1 MKPLYLFFP
10 VLLLTSAVASA
21 KPLPPARAAA
31 DSLCKLG
38 ASFLEAG
45 KLAEAEGLFRS
56 AAEKDP
62 RYALPHVRLGTCYLR
77 RDSLDAALKAFDTA
91 LTKDRKSV
99 EALNGLGLVYARQ
112 PKQALRAIDHFHQAV
127 VIDRRYVEG
136 WYNLAMTHLRMR
148 NRDALSAFEDVLK
161 ADPRHPD
168 ALFRIGAI
176 QEERE
181 DHAKAA
187 RSYEEQ
193 LSVNPKH
200 EEARYRLGKT
210 YRLLGENAKALEALS
225 EVGGAFARGAV
236 LEIAQ
241 VYQQQRQFGNA
252 QAAFEGY
259 IASLDEKERKLY
271 QDLTRVLSGDAL
283 SAYRT
288 LPVDRREPTF
298 DRFWTRRDPAPIT
311 DANERLVEHYRRVAY
326 AREHFSGEADPWDA
340 RGDVYVRY
348 GAPDHVSRFND
359 IRFEMDPGVVAVKE
373 RLIAQAGVH
382 LQDIL
387 PRREAEATGDRP
399 TRAQVETVDPRGRPV
414 FPVRQSAMWEYWVYA
429 RVAGGIEVV
438 FTKDYT
444 GKPYELA
451 SVPPEM
457 ISLGS
462 GARWLEMQS
471 VRVVEQAA
479 ARAPEAYRPDFAAA
493 GALDFYAYAA
503 SFRGEAGK
511 SRLEI
516 YTGVPALALAY
527 APVGKD
533 SIATVERGVAFYDTA
548 GAEVYRHSD
557 AVSLRRP
564 PPGAEASI
572 VPGVMAVDV
581 PPGRYDMALQAR
593 DPRSNRTQVYRRA
606 VEVGAYGEA
615 PLLLSD
621 IEVGVAPPSGR
632 APEAFTKNG
641 VSVIPMA
648 SRAFRK
654 GQQIV
659 VYYEIYNLTL
669 KGGASAYRVE
679 YTVRSPEKRGV
690 GAKVL
695 SGVGK
700 LLGVTK
706 KESEVTIAYDL
717 SGEKASE
724 VGYLELNLDES
735 ETGPQELT
743 VTVTEAHTGRTASKS
758 ILFSVDT
765 R

>member
-1 MKPLYLFFP
+1 MKPLHLFFSI
-10 VLLLTSAVASA
+10 LFLASAASA
-21 KPLPPARAAA
+21 KPLPPGRAAA
-31 DSLCKLG
+31 DSLCRLG
-38 ASFLEAG
+38 ASLLEAG
-45 KLAEAEGLFRS
+45 KLSEAEGLFRS
-56 AAEKDP
+56 AAQKDP

-91 LTKDRKSV
+91 LAKDRKSV

-112 PKQALRAIDHFHQAV
+112 PRQALRAIDHFHQAV
-127 VIDRRYVEG
+127 VIDKGYVEG

-168 ALFRIGAI
+168 ALFRIGTI
-176 QEERE
+176 HEERE
-181 DHAKAA
+181 DRAKAA
-187 RSYEEQ
+187 RAYEGQ
-193 LSVNPKH
+193 LAVHPKH
-200 EEARYRLGKT
+200 EETRYRLGKM
-210 YRLLGENAKALEALS
+210 YRLLGNTTKALEVLS

-236 LEIAQ
+236 LEMAQ
-241 VYQQQRQFGNA
+241 VYQQQGQFGNA

-259 IASLDEKERKLY
+259 IASLDEKERSLY
-271 QDLTRVLSGDAL
+271 RDLTGVLSGDPL
-283 SAYRT
+283 SAYQA
-288 LPVDRREPTF
+288 LPADRRGATL
-298 DRFWTRRDPAPIT
+298 DRFWARRDPAPLT
-311 DANERLVEHYRRVAY
+311 DANERLVEHYRRVAH
-326 AREHFSGEADPWDA
+326 AREHFSEGADPWDA
-340 RGDVYVRY
+340 RGEVYIRY

-359 IRFEMDPGVVAVKE
+359 IRIETDPAVVAVKE
-373 RLIAQAGVH
+373 RLIARAGEY
-382 LQDIL
+382 LADIL
-387 PRREAEATGDRP
+387 PRQEAEATGDRP

-414 FPVRQSAMWEYWVYA
+414 FPVRQSALWEYWVYA

-438 FTKDYT
+438 FTKDYM

-457 ISLGS
+457 IGLRS
-462 GARWLEMQS
+462 GTRWLEMQP

-479 ARAPEAYRPDFAAA
+479 ARAPEAYRPDFAA
-493 GALDFYAYAA
+493 GPLDFYAYSA

-516 YTGVPALALAY
+516 YTGVPASSLAY
-527 APVGKD
+527 AQVGRD
-533 SIATVERGVAFYDTA
+533 SIATVERGVALYDTA
-548 GAEVYRHSD
+548 GAEVHRGSD

-564 PPGAEASI
+564 PPGAEGSV
-572 VPGVMAVDV
+572 VPGVLAVEV
-581 PPGRYDMALQAR
+581 PPGRYDLALQAR

-615 PLLLSD
+615 SLMLSD
-621 IEVGVAPPSGR
+621 LEVGVAPPSGR
-632 APEAFTKNG
+632 APEAFTKRG

-654 GQQIV
+654 GQPIV

-669 KGGASAYRVE
+669 RGGTSAYRVE
-679 YTVRSPEKRGV
+679 YTVRSPERKGV

-695 SGVGK
+695 SGVGR

-706 KESEVTIAYDL
+706 KESEVAIAYDL
-717 SGEKASE
+717 SGTRASE

-743 VTVTEAHTGRTASKS
+743 ATVTDTHAGRAATRA
-758 ILFSVDT
+758 IQFSVDT

>member
-1 MKPLYLFFP
+1 MKTLSFFSLP
-10 VLLLTSAVASA
+10 LLLTCATALA
-21 KPLPPARAAA
+21 KPLPPGRAAA

-38 ASFLEAG
+38 ASLLEAG

-56 AAEKDP
+56 AAQKDP
-62 RYALPHVRLGTCYLR
+62 KYALPHVRLGACYLR

-112 PKQALRAIDHFHQAV
+112 PRQALRAIDHFHQAV
-127 VIDRRYVEG
+127 VIDKGYVEG

-168 ALFRIGAI
+168 AFFRIGTLH
-176 QEERE
+176 EERE
-181 DHAKAA
+181 DYAKAA
-187 RSYEEQ
+187 RAYEGQ
-193 LSVNPKH
+193 LAVHPKH

-236 LEIAQ
+236 LEMAQ
-241 VYQQQRQFGNA
+241 VYRQQGQFGNA

-271 QDLTRVLSGDAL
+271 RDLTRVLSGDAL
-283 SAYRT
+283 ESYRA
-288 LPVDRREPTF
+288 LPADRREATL
-298 DRFWTRRDPAPIT
+298 DRFWARRDPAPIT
-311 DANERLVEHYRRVAY
+311 DANERLVEHYRRVAH
-326 AREHFSGEADPWDA
+326 AREHFSEEASPWDA

-373 RLIAQAGVH
+373 RLMAQAGEH
-382 LQDIL
+382 LAAIL
-387 PRREAEATGDRP
+387 PRQEAEATGDRP
-399 TRAQVETVDPRGRPV
+399 SRPQVETVDPRGRPV
-414 FPVRQSAMWEYWVYA
+414 FPVRPGVAWEYWVYA

-438 FTKDYT
+438 FTKDHT

-451 SVPPEM
+451 SLPPEM
-457 ISLGS
+457 IGLGS
-462 GARWLEMQS
+462 GARWLEMQP
-471 VRVVEQAA
+471 VRVVEQAS
-479 ARAPEAYRPDFAAA
+479 ARAPEAYRPDFAA
-493 GALDFYAYAA
+493 GPLDFYAYAA

-516 YTGVPALALAY
+516 YTGVPASSLAY
-527 APVGKD
+527 APVGRD
-533 SIATVERGVAFYDTA
+533 SIATVERGVALYDTA
-548 GAEVYRHSD
+548 GAEVHRHSD

-564 PPGAEASI
+564 APGAEGSI
-572 VPGVMAVDV
+572 LPGVMAMDV
-581 PPGRYDMALQAR
+581 PPGRYDMALQVR

-606 VEVGAYGEA
+606 VEVEAYGEA

-621 IEVGVAPPSGR
+621 LEVGVAPPSGR
-632 APEAFTKNG
+632 APEAFTKRG
-641 VSVIPMA
+641 VSVVPMA

-654 GQQIV
+654 GQPIV

-669 KGGASAYRVE
+669 PGGMSAYRVE
-679 YTVRSPEKRGV
+679 YTVRSPERKGV
-690 GAKVL
+690 GAKIL
-695 SGVGK
+695 SGMGK

-706 KESEVTIAYDL
+706 KESEVAIAYDL
-717 SGEKASE
+717 SGTKASE

-743 VTVTEAHTGRTASKS
+743 ATVTDAHTGRTATRV
-758 ILFSVDT
+758 IQFSVDM